1 MRWRTRGFSLCISA
15 KTQNIY
21 DWEIYEVCDYDL
33 PILIYYINC
42 QIIEILLFKRSAI
55 VFRKGKSLHV
65 EVYYNFAT
73 VY

>member
-1 MRWRTRGFSLCISA
+1 MRWRTRGLSLCISA

-21 DWEIYEVCDYDL
+21 DWVIHEVCDYDL
-33 PILIYYINC
+33 PIVIYYINY

-55 VFRKGKSLHV
+55 IFRKGKSLQV
-65 EVYYNFAT
+65 EVYYNFVT